1 MRTGRKLRGGTSLT
15 NIKRRRHTMKR
26 TLLGMT
32 GLLAILVAMGAG
44 VALAVDA
51 KVTLSGSQEV
61 PPVTTSATGSG
72 TITIAAD
79 QSISGSIKTTGV
91 KATAAHIHMGAP
103 GANGEVILTLTKAG
117 EDGWTVGP
125 GAKLQDLHFQAF
137 KDGRLYVNVHSAANP
152 GGEIRGQIKP

>member
-1 MRTGRKLRGGTSLT
+1 MR
-15 NIKRRRHTMKR
+15 R
-26 TLLGMT
+26 TLLAMT
-32 GLLAILVAMGAG
+32 GLMAILVAMGAG

-72 TITIAAD
+72 TITVAAD

-91 KATAAHIHMGAP
+91 KATAAHIHLGAP
-103 GANGEVILTLTKAG
+103 GANGEVILPLTKAG

-137 KDGRLYVNVHSAANP
+137 KDGRLYVNVHSAAHP